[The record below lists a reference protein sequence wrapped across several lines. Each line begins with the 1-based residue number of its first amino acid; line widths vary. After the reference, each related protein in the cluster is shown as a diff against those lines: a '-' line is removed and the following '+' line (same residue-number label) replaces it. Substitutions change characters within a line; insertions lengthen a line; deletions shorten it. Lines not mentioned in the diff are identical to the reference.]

1 MVNIN
6 RIGGKIIW
14 CSVECSVIGLAT
26 EAAYEEYMNMNANDK
41 YQITKTVHFNV
52 YQMEVHLSTLNVCK
66 D

>member
-6 RIGGKIIW
+6 RIRGKIIW

-41 YQITKTVHFNV
+41 YQITKTVHVNV
-52 YQMEVHLSTLNVCK
+52 YQM
-66 D
+66 